1 MLAVPVVLAAGG
13 GYFWLTGGRYVETD
27 NAYVQQN
34 KVSISS
40 DVAGRIASVAV
51 KDSQAVKAGDALFTI
66 DPEPYRIALA
76 QADAALASARVNV
89 EQLRVAHS
97 IPLAK
102 LQAAR
107 DALDIRQKEWDRTSN
122 LRQQGITAESSLD
135 DSRLALQQ
143 AQSTVA
149 LEQQDVANTIAA
161 LGGNPDIA
169 TDDHPAV
176 RAALAARDNAQRNL
190 DKTTV
195 VAPADGIVAQVG
207 SLNVGQFINTGST
220 IATLVE
226 SSDVWVEANFKETQ
240 LTTLRNGMP
249 AEITVDAFPG
259 KKLSGHIDSIGAATG
274 AEFALI
280 SARRPVIE
288 PRAEEGHWAA
298 RITLGA
304 MERVSLMM
312 AGAQLGITLC
322 TLGLGALAEPAIAH
336 GLEVPFDDLGIPES
350 LVHPAALVVALFLVG
365 GLHVVLGEMVPKN
378 IALAGPD
385 RSALALGPPIA
396 AVVKVLHP
404 VIWLLNKSANGVLRL
419 LGVTPSDEVTSAFTR
434 DEVAGL
440 VEESSREGMLDAD
453 ESRLL
458 TGALEFEERDASAV
472 LLPLDTMVTL
482 PINVTPAE
490 VEEASGRTGFSRFPV
505 TRDGEMIGYLH
516 LKDALEVKEK
526 HRNRPIA
533 ESWVHPLPTVRLTDR
548 LREVL
553 EAMQGSGAHLA
564 RVVVRSARGR
574 GKTVGVVALEDVLE
588 ELIGEVRDAAQQ
600 IESESSRQEKCA
612 GTVAAG
618 SRIGP

>member
-1 MLAVPVVLAAGG
+1 MNARVTPPAPGEAKPVEVPAADTPKAAPAAAAAPEAPTKKKRSGRRLAIMLAVPVVLAAGG

-97 IPLAK
+97 IALAK

-280 SARRPVIE
+280 P
-288 PRAEEGHWAA
+288 
-298 RITLGA
+298 
-304 MERVSLMM
+304 
-312 AGAQLGITLC
+312 AQNATG
-322 TLGLGALAEPAIAH
+322 
-336 GLEVPFDDLGIPES
+336 
-350 LVHPAALVVALFLVG
+350 
-365 GLHVVLGEMVPKN
+365 N
-378 IALAGPD
+378 W
-385 RSALALGPPIA
+385 
-396 AVVKVLHP
+396 VKVTQRVP
-404 VIWLLNKSANGVLRL
+404 VRIVVG
-419 LGVTPSDEVTSAFTR
+419 FTGG
-434 DEVAGL
+434 EPLVAG
-440 VEESSREGMLDAD
+440 M
-453 ESRLL
+453 
-458 TGALEFEERDASAV
+458 SATV
-472 LLPLDTMVTL
+472 NVDTK
-482 PINVTPAE
+482 PDGSQAP
-490 VEEASGRTGFSRFPV
+490 EAP
-505 TRDGEMIGYLH
+505 
-516 LKDALEVKEK
+516 KA
-526 HRNRPIA
+526 N
-533 ESWVHPLPTVRLTDR
+533 
-548 LREVL
+548 
-553 EAMQGSGAHLA
+553 
-564 RVVVRSARGR
+564 
-574 GKTVGVVALEDVLE
+574 
-588 ELIGEVRDAAQQ
+588 
-600 IESESSRQEKCA
+600 
-612 GTVAAG
+612 
-618 SRIGP
+618 

>member
-1 MLAVPVVLAAGG
+1 MNARVTPPAPGEAKPVEVPAADTPKAAPAAAAAPEAPTKKKRSGRRLAIMLAVPVVLAAGG

-97 IPLAK
+97 IALAK

-280 SARRPVIE
+280 P
-288 PRAEEGHWAA
+288 
-298 RITLGA
+298 
-304 MERVSLMM
+304 
-312 AGAQLGITLC
+312 AQNATG
-322 TLGLGALAEPAIAH
+322 
-336 GLEVPFDDLGIPES
+336 
-350 LVHPAALVVALFLVG
+350 
-365 GLHVVLGEMVPKN
+365 N
-378 IALAGPD
+378 W
-385 RSALALGPPIA
+385 
-396 AVVKVLHP
+396 VKVTQRVP
-404 VIWLLNKSANGVLRL
+404 VRIVVDSTGGEPL
-419 LGVTPSDEVTSAFTR
+419 
-434 DEVAGL
+434 VAG
-440 VEESSREGMLDAD
+440 M
-453 ESRLL
+453 
-458 TGALEFEERDASAV
+458 SATV
-472 LLPLDTMVTL
+472 NVDTK
-482 PINVTPAE
+482 PDGSQAP
-490 VEEASGRTGFSRFPV
+490 EAP
-505 TRDGEMIGYLH
+505 
-516 LKDALEVKEK
+516 KA
-526 HRNRPIA
+526 N
-533 ESWVHPLPTVRLTDR
+533 
-548 LREVL
+548 
-553 EAMQGSGAHLA
+553 
-564 RVVVRSARGR
+564 
-574 GKTVGVVALEDVLE
+574 
-588 ELIGEVRDAAQQ
+588 
-600 IESESSRQEKCA
+600 
-612 GTVAAG
+612 
-618 SRIGP
+618 